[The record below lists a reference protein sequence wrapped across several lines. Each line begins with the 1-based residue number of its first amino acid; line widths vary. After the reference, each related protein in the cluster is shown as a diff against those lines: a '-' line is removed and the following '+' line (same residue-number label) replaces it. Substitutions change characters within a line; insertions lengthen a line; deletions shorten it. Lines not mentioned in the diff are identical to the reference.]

1 MADRAATA
9 SAWRQLLTPALRQRI
24 EQLLEAQQSQ
34 RGWGAER
41 PVLLLERCWLRLKTV
56 PVAQLAVALPPDSS
70 AEAPELSRF
79 RQLRTEG
86 FEGLAAQEQCWREF
100 GREACSEAL
109 RRFWRAQEQGNHGW
123 TFERYLELLEHYRR
137 HLEAEG
143 PRPVPLL
150 VLARQGSGAPH
161 DLHWCWPAPQ
171 SIGHTFS

>member
-1 MADRAATA
+1 M
-9 SAWRQLLTPALRQRI
+9 
-24 EQLLEAQQSQ
+24 
-34 RGWGAER
+34 
-41 PVLLLERCWLRLKTV
+41 LLLERCWLRLKAV

-79 RQLRTEG
+79 RQLRAEG
-86 FEGLAAQEQCWREF
+86 CEGLVAQEQCWREF

-123 TFERYLELLEHYRR
+123 TFERYLELVEHYRR

-161 DLHWCWPAPQ
+161 DLHWCWPGPQ